1 MPDTIARPSPAPPA
15 MPFDLRRGIVLT
27 RASGQMAFFGL
38 PLAHVAAFEERRSL
52 PPTPGPR
59 A

>member
-1 MPDTIARPSPAPPA
+1 